1 MARRKLVNGVDGDT
15 AGAAFLLEDV
25 TLSAGDR
32 DLLSLV
38 SWRVMPGE
46 RVGLVGSNGCGKSTL
61 LRALIG
67 RQLVDGGRV
76 IVSRGSR
83 IDYLEQT
90 AVSGSRRSVWE
101 EASSRMDA
109 LNQAEADMH
118 SAEAE
123 LTGSEDEVAADGA
136 ELAGGLSDV
145 AGERARAMEQAAIR
159 FVEAQMRFDAIG
171 GAKKDEIVSSVLKGL
186 GFDSSNWHNPCDSFS
201 GGWQMRIALARLLLG
216 QASAAAAGQGDRS
229 LLLLD
234 EPTNHLDAA
243 ARAWLADYLCRVQA
257 ALVVVS
263 HDQTL
268 LDRVCQKIVE
278 VRGSQLHHYSCSFS
292 KFLVER
298 EERRRQREREM
309 EGKRGEI
316 AKLEGFINRFG
327 AKATKAAAANSKKK
341 ALEKIR
347 ASMPDED
354 EEEAAFA
361 SDAGGDRRKVAVRF
375 PPPPPCSREVI
386 MLRCAAVGW
395 AGATSPLIEHVS
407 FSIETGTRTLI
418 VGPNGAG
425 KSTLLKAMAA
435 GAGAELMGGERET
448 GEGASLGVF
457 SQDLAQDLP
466 QDVTALDYVLSVA
479 REHNPLVTNEQGRTA
494 LGSLG
499 LSGPA
504 ALRQIAAL
512 SGGEKARAAL
522 GGLLLRPH
530 NALLLDEPSNHL
542 DRATMMALA
551 SGLQQFKGAVV
562 VVSHDHDFC
571 ELFQPTQLIRID
583 GSGSC
588 IFELLPQ
595 DVTAGEGDNAA
606 AEAFQRSVEV
616 KELKKKLQQVR
627 TKIQRTLATLDK
639 GEAAIASYD
648 EVMLEAGSDVERVMK
663 VQEMKDA
670 ALVKMSEL
678 EQQWEDLEESAAQL
692 QESRDKIPAM
702 GHKVHKPG
710 DEHRFHSLTHPHTH
724 AQAGSP
730 RLRRTRIPSRVLVQT
745 KAVLSRQAKR
755 LARKADELEHVISKV
770 TYCLGVLCFG
780 IFCFLLG
787 SRPYDVP
794 RLYAAFFLMA
804 TPLRWIYYRSK
815 KWHYFLLDF
824 CYYANA
830 ILVAFLVFFPMS
842 QHLFLVCFAFSEGP
856 LAWALIVWR
865 CSLVFSSVDKI
876 VSVLIHLLPGTVI
889 FIIRWWDPVTFH
901 HHSADDTGPWP
912 AWPHVASMG
921 ELWVWMLVVP
931 LIAYSLWQILYWLVV
946 EVLRKRRLV
955 RDPEVMTSFRELSK
969 KASRAN
975 NFWWWLS
982 GVLGDSHRFFM
993 YALIQGVF
1001 TVATVALTV
1010 PMFCSYRFHALF
1022 QIFKIAA
1029 SIWNG
1034 GNFIFDVLPRQVH
1047 AKRMKRAAKAA
1058 EGGVVSSGLEKDH
1071 LLDSPSWDGHAS
1083 SREERRA
1090 EKRAAAV
1097 EAADAAAS
1105 LDGAFVP
1112 PISGDFL
1119 LPGNNSWS
1127 HVGWVASEEVWKQD
1141 WQGGSLG
1148 I

>member
-1 MARRKLVNGVDGDT
+1 MSVAAPPTSPFSSSTSSSSSSTLPPPPSPEFSPPEGDT

-38 SWRVMPGE
+38 SWRVMPGD

-109 LNQAEADMH
+109 LNKAEADMH

-123 LTGSEDEVAADGA
+123 LTDSEDEA
-136 ELAGGLSDV
+136 ELAGSSSDV

-216 QASAAAAGQGDRS
+216 QASAAAAGQGSRS

-243 ARAWLADYLCRVQA
+243 ARAWLAEYLCRVQA

-292 KFLVER
+292 KFLEER
-298 EERRRQREREM
+298 EERRRQREREL
-309 EGKRGEI
+309 EGKRSEM

-347 ASMPDED
+347 ATMPDED

-386 MLRCAAVGW
+386 MLRRAAVGW

-407 FSIETGTRTLI
+407 FTIETGTRTLI

-435 GAGAELMGGERET
+435 GEGAELMAGERET
-448 GEGASLGVF
+448 GEEASLGVF

-494 LGSLG
+494 LGTLG

-504 ALRQIAAL
+504 ALRPISAL

-542 DRATMMALA
+542 DRTTMMALA

-583 GSGSC
+583 GTGSC
-588 IFELLPQ
+588 VFELLPQ
-595 DVTAGEGDNAA
+595 DVTAAEGDKSGANGAA
-606 AEAFQRSVEV
+606 AAVGVGGGGAAAAPAGAGGRLAGLAGMGGLGGGGGKRGRGGEVGGNGAVSQAFQQSVEV
-616 KELKKKLQQVR
+616 KKVKKKLQQVR
-627 TKIQRTLATLDK
+627 TKIKQTLATLEK
-639 GEAAIASYD
+639 GDAAIASYD
-648 EVMLEAGSDVERVMK
+648 GAMLEAGSDVERVMK
-663 VQEMKDA
+663 IQKMKDA
-670 ALVKMSEL
+670 ALVKMTEL
-678 EQQWEDLEESAAQL
+678 EQEWEKLEESATRL
-692 QESRDKIPAM
+692 Q
-702 GHKVHKPG
+702 
-710 DEHRFHSLTHPHTH
+710 
-724 AQAGSP
+724 
-730 RLRRTRIPSRVLVQT
+730 
-745 KAVLSRQAKR
+745 
-755 LARKADELEHVISKV
+755 AR
-770 TYCLGVLCFG
+770 
-780 IFCFLLG
+780 
-787 SRPYDVP
+787 
-794 RLYAAFFLMA
+794 
-804 TPLRWIYYRSK
+804 
-815 KWHYFLLDF
+815 
-824 CYYANA
+824 
-830 ILVAFLVFFPMS
+830 
-842 QHLFLVCFAFSEGP
+842 
-856 LAWALIVWR
+856 
-865 CSLVFSSVDKI
+865 
-876 VSVLIHLLPGTVI
+876 
-889 FIIRWWDPVTFH
+889 
-901 HHSADDTGPWP
+901 
-912 AWPHVASMG
+912 
-921 ELWVWMLVVP
+921 
-931 LIAYSLWQILYWLVV
+931 
-946 EVLRKRRLV
+946 
-955 RDPEVMTSFRELSK
+955 
-969 KASRAN
+969 
-975 NFWWWLS
+975 
-982 GVLGDSHRFFM
+982 
-993 YALIQGVF
+993 
-1001 TVATVALTV
+1001 
-1010 PMFCSYRFHALF
+1010 
-1022 QIFKIAA
+1022 
-1029 SIWNG
+1029 
-1034 GNFIFDVLPRQVH
+1034 
-1047 AKRMKRAAKAA
+1047 
-1058 EGGVVSSGLEKDH
+1058 
-1071 LLDSPSWDGHAS
+1071 LDSLEPS
-1083 SREERRA
+1083 
-1090 EKRAAAV
+1090 
-1097 EAADAAAS
+1097 
-1105 LDGAFVP
+1105 
-1112 PISGDFL
+1112 
-1119 LPGNNSWS
+1119 N
-1127 HVGWVASEEVWKQD
+1127 
-1141 WQGGSLG
+1141 
-1148 I
+1148 

>member
-1 MARRKLVNGVDGDT
+1 MRSFNLKPQQARLVSHSSNTPDGYVRKQLTRTSCDARPAASSRSQNSVCRSVAVSAPPSPLPPSSAPFSPPPPPSPEFSPPEGDT

-38 SWRVMPGE
+38 SWRVMPGD

-90 AVSGSRRSVWE
+90 AVSGSQRTVWE

-118 SAEAE
+118 AAEAE
-123 LTGSEDEVAADGA
+123 LTDSEADVAEDGA
-136 ELAGGLSDV
+136 EEA
-145 AGERARAMEQAAIR
+145 AERERAQEQAAIR
-159 FVEAQMRFDAIG
+159 FVEAQMQFDAIG
-171 GAKKDEIVSSVLKGL
+171 GAKKAEIVSSVLKGL

-216 QASAAAAGQGDRS
+216 QASAAAAGQGGRS

-309 EGKRGEI
+309 EGKRGEM

-347 ASMPDED
+347 ATMPDED

-361 SDAGGDRRKVAVRF
+361 NDAGGDRRKVAVRF
-375 PPPPPCSREVI
+375 PPPPPCARQVI
-386 MLRCAAVGW
+386 MLRRAAVGW
-395 AGATSPLIEHVS
+395 AGATSALIENVS

-466 QDVTALDYVLSVA
+466 QEMTALDYVLSVA

-494 LGSLG
+494 LGTLG

-530 NALLLDEPSNHL
+530 NVLLLDEPSNHL

-551 SGLQQFKGAVV
+551 TGLQQFKGAVV

-571 ELFQPTQLIRID
+571 DLFQPTQLIRID

-588 IFELLPQ
+588 AFELLPQ
-595 DVTAGEGDNAA
+595 DVTAAEGDNTGGNGAA
-606 AEAFQRSVEV
+606 AAAPSGGTGGKLAGLAGMGGLGGGEGKEV
-616 KELKKKLQQVR
+616 
-627 TKIQRTLATLDK
+627 
-639 GEAAIASYD
+639 
-648 EVMLEAGSDVERVMK
+648 
-663 VQEMKDA
+663 
-670 ALVKMSEL
+670 
-678 EQQWEDLEESAAQL
+678 
-692 QESRDKIPAM
+692 
-702 GHKVHKPG
+702 
-710 DEHRFHSLTHPHTH
+710 
-724 AQAGSP
+724 
-730 RLRRTRIPSRVLVQT
+730 
-745 KAVLSRQAKR
+745 
-755 LARKADELEHVISKV
+755 
-770 TYCLGVLCFG
+770 
-780 IFCFLLG
+780 
-787 SRPYDVP
+787 
-794 RLYAAFFLMA
+794 
-804 TPLRWIYYRSK
+804 RWRGM
-815 KWHYFLLDF
+815 
-824 CYYANA
+824 
-830 ILVAFLVFFPMS
+830 V
-842 QHLFLVCFAFSEGP
+842 
-856 LAWALIVWR
+856 
-865 CSLVFSSVDKI
+865 
-876 VSVLIHLLPGTVI
+876 
-889 FIIRWWDPVTFH
+889 
-901 HHSADDTGPWP
+901 
-912 AWPHVASMG
+912 
-921 ELWVWMLVVP
+921 
-931 LIAYSLWQILYWLVV
+931 
-946 EVLRKRRLV
+946 
-955 RDPEVMTSFRELSK
+955 
-969 KASRAN
+969 
-975 NFWWWLS
+975 
-982 GVLGDSHRFFM
+982 
-993 YALIQGVF
+993 
-1001 TVATVALTV
+1001 
-1010 PMFCSYRFHALF
+1010 
-1022 QIFKIAA
+1022 
-1029 SIWNG
+1029 
-1034 GNFIFDVLPRQVH
+1034 
-1047 AKRMKRAAKAA
+1047 
-1058 EGGVVSSGLEKDH
+1058 
-1071 LLDSPSWDGHAS
+1071 
-1083 SREERRA
+1083 
-1090 EKRAAAV
+1090 
-1097 EAADAAAS
+1097 
-1105 LDGAFVP
+1105 
-1112 PISGDFL
+1112 
-1119 LPGNNSWS
+1119 
-1127 HVGWVASEEVWKQD
+1127 
-1141 WQGGSLG
+1141 
-1148 I
+1148 